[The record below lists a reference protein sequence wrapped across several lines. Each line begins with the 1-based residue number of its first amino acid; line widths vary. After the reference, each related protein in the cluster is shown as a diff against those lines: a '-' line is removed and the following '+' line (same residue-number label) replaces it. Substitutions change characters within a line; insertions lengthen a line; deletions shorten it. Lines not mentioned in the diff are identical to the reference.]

1 MILLLESHP
10 RARHLLQ
17 RELADY
23 GEVCAPD
30 LGGATP
36 LGELMAEVLRDGRCR
51 LLVLGDEV
59 PGASTTSLIRLLR
72 AYLPTLPVVVM
83 RREGESFPPIERVI
97 AIPYTAFEEDLVPT
111 VYYLLQEHEE
121 DSLAGPRLQAKT
133 LPHSRILARLTA
145 G

>member
-23 GEVCAPD
+23 GEVCAPNLD
-30 LGGATP
+30 GATP
-36 LGELMAEVLRDGRCR
+36 LGELMAEVLREGRCR

-59 PGASTTSLIRLLR
+59 PGASTSALIRLLR
-72 AYLPTLPVVVM
+72 AYLPNLPVVVM

-97 AIPYTAFEEDLVPT
+97 AVPYTDFEDQLVPT
-111 VYYLLQEHEE
+111 VFHLLREHTE
-121 DSLAGPRLQAKT
+121 DALGAPPFQAKT
-133 LPHSRILARLTA
+133 LAHSRILARLTA